1 MSNPELVAR
10 ALAIMGDR
18 ESITSGELIRR
29 LDPLWQTRGD
39 TPQKSM
45 QRAGFHLSR
54 SLGVK
59 PRREATEFGWRSF
72 YYREDLLAARDGAPS
87 PAPVAPLRPVNQTT
101 HVAPANVQVGHK
113 PADKPSVDG
122 LVYCGQCGKGNPWS
136 DHPCWSCGLSFSL
149 DFPRTQP

>member
-1 MSNPELVAR
+1 MSNAELVAR

-54 SLGVK
+54 SLGIK

-72 YYREDLLAARDGAPS
+72 YYREDLLAAQRPEES
-87 PAPVAPLRPVNQTT
+87 RISSAPVAVLRPA
-101 HVAPANVQVGHK
+101 APANDNAFHK
-113 PADKPSVDG
+113 PADRTTTPG
-122 LVYCGQCGKGNPWS
+122 LVRCHSCRSNNMQGMESCHNCGS
-136 DHPCWSCGLSFSL
+136 EL
-149 DFPRTQP
+149 QP